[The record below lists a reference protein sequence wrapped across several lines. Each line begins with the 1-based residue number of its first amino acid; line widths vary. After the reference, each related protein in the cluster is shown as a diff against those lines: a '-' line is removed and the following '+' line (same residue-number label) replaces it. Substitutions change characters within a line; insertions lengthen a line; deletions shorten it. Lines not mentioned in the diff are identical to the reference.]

1 MQSVCSDCPVSS
13 CVSLTSYDNI
23 YLHVSVYTIFYL
35 FTFLIAAQKI
45 LLIESAKAS
54 KLLQPSCAQQALEGG
69 LGGGIVPPLAA
80 DGGSLLLAVQQ
91 QGDGNGGE
99 ESIEEEEPDNN
110 DNDVNDENDDN
121 DDTDEQDQ
129 VGEVFVCLNFSYS
142 ETLS

>member
-45 LLIESAKAS
+45 LLIELAKAS
-54 KLLQPSCAQQALEGG
+54 KHLQPYCAQQALAGG

-91 QGDGNGGE
+91 QGDGNEGE
-99 ESIEEEEPDNN
+99 KSIKEEEPDN
-110 DNDVNDENDDN
+110 DENA
-121 DDTDEQDQ
+121 DTDEQDQ
-129 VGEVFVCLNFSYS
+129 AGEVYAC
-142 ETLS
+142 

>member
-45 LLIESAKAS
+45 LPIESAKAS
-54 KLLQPSCAQQALEGG
+54 KCLQPYCAQQALAGG

-80 DGGSLLLAVQQ
+80 DGGI
-91 QGDGNGGE
+91 NEGE
-99 ESIEEEEPDNN
+99 ESIEEEEPDN
-110 DNDVNDENDDN
+110 DENDDTN
-121 DDTDEQDQ
+121 EQDQ
-129 VGEVFVCLNFSYS
+129 AGEVYVCLNVSYS
-142 ETLS
+142 EMLS